1 MSKSKKTKAKKVKVK
16 DNKPKVDQNKVKYL
30 NKYYNMAK
38 VLLIL
43 SPFMSLIYLSMNSSQ
58 IGLSLSQ
65 VIQQDPKLTILFLVS
80 MINPFIAYLLIFI
93 QRKIEASDVKYAVT
107 NLVMFI
113 VAELLLRNTL
123 YVILFGFILYKTL
136 KVYNV
141 TIKES
146 FKDKLKDGLLMT
158 ISGSL
163 VVISLASI
171 CLFATIRIS
180 M

>member
-1 MSKSKKTKAKKVKVK
+1 
-16 DNKPKVDQNKVKYL
+16 
-30 NKYYNMAK
+30 MAK

-43 SPFMSLIYLSMNSSQ
+43 SPFMSLIYLSINSAQ
-58 IGLSLSQ
+58 IGLSLPQ
-65 VIQQDPKLTILFLVS
+65 AIQQDPRLTILFLVS

-93 QRKIEASDVKYAVT
+93 QRKIESSDVKYAVT